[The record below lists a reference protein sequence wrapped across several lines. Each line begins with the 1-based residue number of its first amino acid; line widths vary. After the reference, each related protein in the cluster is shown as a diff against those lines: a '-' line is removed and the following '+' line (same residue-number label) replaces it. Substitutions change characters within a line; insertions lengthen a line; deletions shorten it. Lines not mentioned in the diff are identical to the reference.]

1 MNKEN
6 INIIKQKHSTLF
18 EDHVSCNMF
27 HDYITSQVNQ
37 YPVFTVRCF
46 PLFSSLGVEEIIPS
60 DVTSYS
66 EDFIAH
72 IDRIAQ
78 KYTIKICEN
87 ALK

>member
-6 INIIKQKHSTLF
+6 INLIKHKHPTLF

-37 YPVFTVRCF
+37 YPVFMVRSF
-46 PLFSSLGVEEIIPS
+46 PLFSSLGVDEVIQS

-66 EDFIAH
+66 KDFVTH
-72 IDRIAQ
+72 IDSKAIG
-78 KYTIKICEN
+78 YIKKVCEN